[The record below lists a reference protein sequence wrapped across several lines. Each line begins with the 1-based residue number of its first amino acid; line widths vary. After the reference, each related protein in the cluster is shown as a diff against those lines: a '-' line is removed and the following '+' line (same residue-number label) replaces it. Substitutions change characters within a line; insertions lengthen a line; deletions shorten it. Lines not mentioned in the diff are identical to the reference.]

1 MQVLFVEAKAENFE
15 KINPSFLKNLP
26 KKIGLLSTVQYE
38 DFAEQTKN
46 DLEEAGKKV
55 FLCKNITG
63 CIFGNAYE
71 YKAKV
76 DAFLLLGSRFH
87 ALQLAKATKKDVFFS
102 EGAITEKISLKEIEK
117 IKAKRKAMLVK
128 FFAAEKIGIIA
139 SIKPGQQNLH
149 EAMKIKKA
157 LEKKNKEAFIFISDE
172 IRMEEKEN
180 FPCESWIN
188 TACPSLEM
196 LHASE
201 IKEVL

>member
-1 MQVLFVEAKAENFE
+1 MQVLFVEAKAGNFE

-38 DFAEQTKN
+38 NFLEQTKN

-71 YKAKV
+71 YKANINS
-76 DAFLLLGSRFH
+76 FLLLGSRFH
-87 ALQLAKATKKDVFFS
+87 ALQLAKATGKEVFFS
-102 EGAITEKISLKEIEK
+102 EGAITEKISLEDIRKM
-117 IKAKRKAMLVK
+117 KAKKRALLSKLLM
-128 FFAAEKIGIIA
+128 AEKIGIIV

-180 FPCESWIN
+180 FPCETWIN